1 MLRYQFK
8 TIRYMRSQGNIPS
21 EEHNFPG
28 TDLKEIEI
36 CKLLGNEFK
45 INVLRKLSEFKEN
58 IDNSEIRKT
67 YKLAAQWR

>member
-1 MLRYQFK
+1 MQ
-8 TIRYMRSQGNIPS
+8 SQGNIPS

-36 CKLLGNEFK
+36 YKLLGKEFK

-58 IDNSEIRKT
+58 IDNSEIGKT
-67 YKLAAQWR
+67 YKPAAQQREIIKKNFWS